1 MLKNQSKSIN
11 SNGSGFQTVG
21 DNAGAIVTWEAID
34 NKDRDFMMDDTTEPT
49 LEYMTWGVWGM
60 AMSDSRAATTDA
72 EPAAVHMGTWYAGDL
87 LDPSDWPVNRT
98 ATLAGIALF
107 DVFAR
112 LTNGSTTQKNYHWT
126 EGTGVTG
133 TVNFAADG
141 KYTVSITA
149 ENLGKSTGCADAACE
164 HGINAVGTNGPIGT
178 VTWNSSLTTATVT
191 SFNGLHVT
199 PSSAGGLS
207 MHTRKEMQGHLFGTA
222 NDIEVGANLRFLRET
237 NRQMIMMT
245 GTAILSEQ

>member
-1 MLKNQSKSIN
+1 
-11 SNGSGFQTVG
+11 
-21 DNAGAIVTWEAID
+21 
-34 NKDRDFMMDDTTEPT
+34 
-49 LEYMTWGVWGM
+49 
-60 AMSDSRAATTDA
+60 
-72 EPAAVHMGTWYAGDL
+72 MGTWYAGDL

-98 ATLAGIALF
+98 ATLAGMAMF

-112 LTNGSTTQKNYHWT
+112 LTNGTTTQKNYHWT

-133 TVNFAADG
+133 SVVFDGYG

-178 VTWNSSLTTATVT
+178 VTWNSSVTNATVT
-191 SFNGLHVT
+191 SFNGTQHNLVHAGAGHV
-199 PSSAGGLS
+199 
-207 MHTRKEMQGHLFGTA
+207 HTRREMQGHLFGTA

-245 GTAILSEQ
+245 GTAILSE

>member
-1 MLKNQSKSIN
+1 METLIKLLNLVITLVVTHDYDYDPWTKSAYLNKQVFGAMLKNQSKSIN

-60 AMSDSRAATTDA
+60 AMSDSRAAADA

-98 ATLAGIALF
+98 ATLAGMAMF

-112 LTNGSTTQKNYHWT
+112 LTNSATYRTQKNYHWT

-164 HGINAVGTNGPIGT
+164 HGINLLARMV
-178 VTWNSSLTTATVT
+178 
-191 SFNGLHVT
+191 
-199 PSSAGGLS
+199 PSEL
-207 MHTRKEMQGHLFGTA
+207 
-222 NDIEVGANLRFLRET
+222 
-237 NRQMIMMT
+237 
-245 GTAILSEQ
+245 

>member
-1 MLKNQSKSIN
+1 M
-11 SNGSGFQTVG
+11 
-21 DNAGAIVTWEAID
+21 
-34 NKDRDFMMDDTTEPT
+34 
-49 LEYMTWGVWGM
+49 
-60 AMSDSRAATTDA
+60 
-72 EPAAVHMGTWYAGDL
+72 
-87 LDPSDWPVNRT
+87 NRT
-98 ATLAGIALF
+98 ATLAGIAMF

-222 NDIEVGANLRFLRET
+222 NDIEVGDNLRFLRET